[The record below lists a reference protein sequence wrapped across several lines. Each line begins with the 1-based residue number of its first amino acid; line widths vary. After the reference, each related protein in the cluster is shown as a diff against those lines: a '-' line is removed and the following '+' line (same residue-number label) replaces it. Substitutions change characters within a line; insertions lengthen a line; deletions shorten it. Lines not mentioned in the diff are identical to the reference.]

1 MKVTVRLYAS
11 LAKYMPKEYVA
22 GDSGVMDAEEG
33 TTLRGLLQGLNIP
46 EGSAKIIF
54 LNGAHARGDEVLKD
68 GDRVGVFPPV
78 AGG

>member
-11 LAKYMPKEYVA
+11 LAKYMPEEWQ
-22 GDSGVMDAEEG
+22 GHDSGIIEAEEG
-33 TTLRGLLQGLNIP
+33 TTLRGLLNGLNIR
-46 EGSAKIIF
+46 EGAARIIF